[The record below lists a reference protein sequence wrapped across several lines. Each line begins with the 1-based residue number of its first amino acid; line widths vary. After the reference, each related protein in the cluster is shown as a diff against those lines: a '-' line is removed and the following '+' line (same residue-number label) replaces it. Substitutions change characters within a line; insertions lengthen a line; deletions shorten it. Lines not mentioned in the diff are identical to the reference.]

1 MKTRQEL
8 YDYLHVSASVS
19 GHYSFFSGAAAVDYE
34 NENTFE
40 SDSFTWIVR
49 GYSSY
54 GSWALRNPRPNSE
67 AQRLKSNVTALYQR
81 CGTEWVGKESRSVMI
96 ATVYSVKNLSQSSK
110 ERLIASFKGGIDAGV
125 WGAEAAA
132 NYESFKKEA
141 SSAANLNLNVYA
153 MGGPGVTALKSL
165 VSKAN
170 DVAVVKQVLED
181 YTGKLTADYAVP
193 VDYLTGPMASFV
205 TGSGDFDLAVYNK
218 AIADLY
224 LAKEDY
230 IAKRNRLKT
239 ISDNADDYNLS
250 EDQLATIQRHYNG
263 LSKVLKA
270 YDDVAERCRN
280 AFLAAHGERERDRRL
295 SASACDVNNPR
306 LIYSQKIVW
315 PAPQPF
321 AVSWW
326 TEDNQFAPKRW
337 VYAIVKGPRLAEAN
351 IIANDGTV
359 LLALKLEDDPDS
371 GKKATGALEFSSLAA
386 NKFPFSLSM
395 KAESGQ
401 EYTKRLNLTPQ
412 ADVMLAIPE
421 NATSLKLT
429 VKPLSEVLKIQNLDT
444 LKKNMRSIDQLNEL
458 R

>member
-1 MKTRQEL
+1 
-8 YDYLHVSASVS
+8 
-19 GHYSFFSGAAAVDYE
+19 
-34 NENTFE
+34 
-40 SDSFTWIVR
+40 
-49 GYSSY
+49 
-54 GSWALRNPRPNSE
+54 
-67 AQRLKSNVTALYQR
+67 
-81 CGTEWVGKESRSVMI
+81 
-96 ATVYSVKNLSQSSK
+96 
-110 ERLIASFKGGIDAGV
+110 
-125 WGAEAAA
+125 
-132 NYESFKKEA
+132 
-141 SSAANLNLNVYA
+141 
-153 MGGPGVTALKSL
+153 
-165 VSKAN
+165 
-170 DVAVVKQVLED
+170 
-181 YTGKLTADYAVP
+181 
-193 VDYLTGPMASFV
+193 MASFV

-458 R
+458 SR